1 MSYLASILLIHLL
14 PTSGASVV
22 LMSHLGRPD
31 GQWLKDQSLEVV
43 VDVLSAKLGRPVTF
57 LHDCVGEE
65 VENRCAKLQPG

>member
-1 MSYLASILLIHLL
+1 
-14 PTSGASVV
+14 
-22 LMSHLGRPD
+22 MSHLGRPD
-31 GQWLKDQSLEVV
+31 GQWLKDQCLEVV